1 MVSTLFFSFVGS
13 LIICMALIP
22 PLMATASRLQ
32 FLDIPKDQRRVHSNP
47 VAKVGGIAF
56 GIGTFAAM
64 LIWAPKDDIVVAAL
78 LGGLTILLF
87 GMWDDRVGLSY
98 PIKFL
103 GQSLGAI
110 VVMWQGAIHINF
122 LPFLETELPLW
133 LAYPLTLL
141 IIVAVTNAVNLA
153 DGLDGLAGGLS
164 LLSFAGMA
172 CLAYLAGDHSV
183 TLLMVPVLG
192 GLLGFLRFNTYP
204 ARIFMG
210 DAGSQFLGFFM
221 AVSAIVL
228 TDPQRGPYTPPLGLL
243 LLGLPLLDTVGVML
257 QRLKEGRSPFVA
269 DKNHLHH
276 KLLAMGLSHYE
287 AVLVIY
293 FLQAALVTLAYAL
306 RWQTEVTILFAY
318 SLVAALIL
326 FPFLQSRRWNIQS
339 SHALKRVDGLLTQ
352 AGSIT
357 ASPWLIFE
365 PIRILGIAV
374 PAFLILSVFLPR
386 RIPDDMGSVATA
398 LFPLLLIGLWLF
410 PKTSTFLVRGGLYVG
425 STFIMYLIEQ
435 PANST
440 EILSPIHIFF
450 VMLALLVAL
459 TIRFNVEHRFQTT
472 PLDYLMVFL
481 AIVVPALPEMQIGDI
496 HLSFLTAKLI
506 VLFFSFELLLH
517 AFSQRLTQ
525 LGLVALWLLCGIAV
539 RAWLFEG

>member
-1 MVSTLFFSFVGS
+1 MISTLFFSFVGS

-22 PLMATASRLQ
+22 PLMATAGRLQ

-56 GIGTFAAM
+56 GMGTFTAM
-64 LIWAPKDDIVVAAL
+64 LIWAPKDDIVVAGIM
-78 LGGLTILLF
+78 GGVTILLF
-87 GMWDDRVGLSY
+87 GMWDDRVGLPY
-98 PIKFL
+98 TIKFL
-103 GQSLGAI
+103 GQTLGALI
-110 VVMWQGAIHINF
+110 VMWQGNIHLNT
-122 LPFLETELPLW
+122 LPFFETELPLW
-133 LAYPLTLL
+133 IAYPLTVL
-141 IIVAVTNAVNLA
+141 IIVGVTNAVNLA

-172 CLAYLAGDHSV
+172 CLAYLGGDQTV

-228 TDPQRGPYTPPLGLL
+228 TDPQRGPYTPPLGLF

-287 AVLVIY
+287 AVLMIY
-293 FLQAALVTLAYAL
+293 LLQATLVTLAYVL
-306 RWQTEVTILFAY
+306 RWQMELAILGVY
-318 SLVAALIL
+318 GLVASVIL
-326 FPFLQSRRWNIQS
+326 FPFLRSRAWKLPTNRLFKNADRW
-339 SHALKRVDGLLTQ
+339 LTR
-352 AGSIT
+352 ASMIT
-357 ASPWLIFE
+357 SSPWLTTE

-374 PAFLILSVFLPR
+374 PAFLILSVFLPKR
-386 RIPDDMGSVATA
+386 VPDDMAYVAA
-398 LFPLLLIGLWLF
+398 VLFVVILIGLGVA
-410 PKTSTFLVRGGLYVG
+410 PKASSLLVRGGLYVG
-425 STFIMYLIEQ
+425 STFIMYLSEQ
-435 PANST
+435 PASST
-440 EILSPIHIFF
+440 DILSPIHVFF
-450 VMLALLVAL
+450 VGLALLVAL
-459 TIRFNVEHRFQTT
+459 TIRFNSEHRFQTT

-481 AIVVPALPEMQIGDI
+481 AVVVPALPEMQIGDI

-517 AFSQRLTQ
+517 VFAQRVTQ

-539 RAWLFEG
+539 RAWL

>member
-1 MVSTLFFSFVGS
+1 MTSTLFFSFVGS

-56 GIGTFAAM
+56 GVGTFSAM
-64 LIWAPKDDIVVAAL
+64 LIWAPKDDIVVAGL
-78 LGGLTILLF
+78 LGGVTILLF
-87 GMWDDRVGLSY
+87 GMWDDRVGLPY
-98 PIKFL
+98 TIKFL
-103 GQSLGAI
+103 GQTLGA
-110 VVMWQGAIHINF
+110 VVVIWLGSIHLNA
-122 LPFLETELPLW
+122 LPFLDEELPLW
-133 LAYPLTLL
+133 LAYPLTIL
-141 IIVAVTNAVNLA
+141 IIVGVTNAVNLA

-172 CLAYLAGDHSV
+172 CLAYLGGDQTV

-221 AVSAIVL
+221 AVSALVL
-228 TDPQRGPYTPPLGLL
+228 TDPQRGPYTPPLGLF

-287 AVLVIY
+287 AVLMIY
-293 FLQAALVTLAYAL
+293 LLQATLVSLAYVL
-306 RWQTEVTILFAY
+306 RWQSEAAILGTY
-318 SLVAALIL
+318 GIVAAVIL
-326 FPFLQSRRWNIQS
+326 FPFLYGGVWKLQSNVI
-339 SHALKRVDGLLTQ
+339 LKKADHMLTQ
-352 AGSIT
+352 ASTIT
-357 ASPWLIFE
+357 SSFWFTTF
-365 PIRILGIAV
+365 PIQVLGVAV
-374 PAFLILSVFLPR
+374 PMFLIGSVFLPA
-386 RIPDDMGSVATA
+386 RIPDDMGYVAFI
-398 LFPLLLIGLWLF
+398 LFAGMVVGLWLV
-410 PKTSTFLVRGGLYVG
+410 PQLSSLVVRGGLYVG
-425 STFIMYLIEQ
+425 STFIMYLSEQ
-435 PANST
+435 PAAST
-440 EILSPIHIFF
+440 EILSPLHVFF
-450 VMLALLVAL
+450 FLLALLVAL
-459 TIRFNVEHRFQTT
+459 TIRFNAEHRFQTT

-481 AIVVPALPEMQIGDI
+481 AVMVPALPEMQIGDI

-517 AFSQRLTQ
+517 FFMQRVNQ
-525 LGLVALWLLCGIAV
+525 LGLVALWLLGGIAL
-539 RAWLFEG
+539 RAWL

>member
-1 MVSTLFFSFVGS
+1 MISTLFFSFVGS

-56 GIGTFAAM
+56 GIGTFSAM
-64 LIWAPKDDIVVAAL
+64 LIWAPKDDIVVAGL
-78 LGGLTILLF
+78 LGGVTILLF
-87 GMWDDRVGLSY
+87 GMWDDRVSLPY
-98 PIKFL
+98 TVKFF
-103 GQSLGAI
+103 GQTLGAL
-110 VVMWQGAIHINF
+110 VVMWQGNIHLNT
-122 LPFLETELPLW
+122 LPFIEAELPLW
-133 LAYPLTLL
+133 IAYPLTIV

-172 CLAYLAGDHSV
+172 CLADLGGDQTV

-228 TDPQRGPYTPPLGLL
+228 TDPQRGPYTPALGLF

-293 FLQAALVTLAYAL
+293 LLQATLVTLAYVL
-306 RWQTEVTILFAY
+306 RWQTEGTILGVY
-318 SLVAALIL
+318 GLVAGVIL
-326 FPFLQSRRWNIQS
+326 FPFLRSRVWRIQS
-339 SHALKRVDGLLTQ
+339 NRFLKKADRLLTR
-352 AGSIT
+352 ASTIT
-357 ASPWLIFE
+357 SSPWLTTE

-374 PAFLILSVFLPR
+374 PAFLIISVFLPR
-386 RIPDDMGSVATA
+386 RVPEDMSYVAA
-398 LFPLLLIGLWLF
+398 LLFVVMLIGLWISPPRISSLV
-410 PKTSTFLVRGGLYVG
+410 VRGGLYVG
-425 STFIMYLIEQ
+425 STFVMYLSEQ
-435 PANST
+435 PAAST
-440 EILSPIHIFF
+440 DIFSPIHIFF
-450 VMLALLVAL
+450 VGLAFLVAL
-459 TIRFNVEHRFQTT
+459 TIRFNSEHRFQTT

-481 AIVVPALPEMQIGDI
+481 AVMVPALPEMQIGDI

-517 AFSQRLTQ
+517 VFAQRLTQ
-525 LGLVALWLLCGIAV
+525 LGLVALWLLCGIAI
-539 RAWLFEG
+539 RAWL

>member
-1 MVSTLFFSFVGS
+1 MISTLFFSFVGS

-22 PLMATASRLQ
+22 PLMATAGRLQ

-56 GIGTFAAM
+56 GMGTFSAM
-64 LIWAPKDDIVVAAL
+64 LIWAPKDDIVVASL
-78 LGGLTILLF
+78 LGGVTVLLF
-87 GMWDDRVGLSY
+87 GMWDDRVGLPY
-98 PIKFL
+98 TIKFL
-103 GQSLGAI
+103 GQTLGAL
-110 VVMWQGAIHINF
+110 VVMWQGTIHLSA
-122 LPFLETELPLW
+122 LPFVQSELPLW
-133 LAYPLTLL
+133 IAYPLTGL

-172 CLAYLAGDHSV
+172 CLAYLCDDQTV
-183 TLLMVPVLG
+183 ILLMVPVLG

-228 TDPQRGPYTPPLGLL
+228 TDPQRGPYTPPLGLF
-243 LLGLPLLDTVGVML
+243 LLGLPLLDTIGVMI

-287 AVLVIY
+287 AVLTIY
-293 FLQAALVTLAYAL
+293 LLQASLVTLAYVL
-306 RWQTEVTILFAY
+306 RWQAELTILGLY
-318 SLVAALIL
+318 GLVTSVIL
-326 FPFLQSRRWNIQS
+326 FPFLRSRVWNIQS
-339 SHALKRVDGLLTQ
+339 NRLLKKVDRMLTR
-352 AGSIT
+352 ASTIT
-357 ASPWLIFE
+357 ASPWLTTE

-374 PAFLILSVFLPR
+374 PTFLILSVFLPKR
-386 RIPDDMGSVATA
+386 VPVDMAYVAA
-398 LFPLLLIGLWLF
+398 VLFVVMLLGLWVAPKASSLF
-410 PKTSTFLVRGGLYVG
+410 VRGGLYVG
-425 STFIMYLIEQ
+425 STFIMYLSEQ
-435 PANST
+435 PASST
-440 EILSPIHIFF
+440 DILSPIHVFF
-450 VMLALLVAL
+450 VVLALLVAL
-459 TIRFNVEHRFQTT
+459 TIRFNSKHRFQTT

-481 AIVVPALPEMQIGDI
+481 AVVVPALPEMQIGAI

-517 AFSQRLTQ
+517 VCAQRAHR

-539 RAWLFEG
+539 RAWL

>member
-1 MVSTLFFSFVGS
+1 MISTLFFSFVGS

-32 FLDIPKDQRRVHSNP
+32 FLDVPKDQRRVHSSP

-64 LIWAPKDDIVVAAL
+64 LIWAPKDDIVMAGL
-78 LGGLTILLF
+78 LGGVTILIF
-87 GMWDDRVGLSY
+87 GMWDDRVGLPYSA
-98 PIKFL
+98 KFL
-103 GQSLGAI
+103 GQILGAI
-110 VVMWQGAIHINF
+110 IVMWQGNIHLSA
-122 LPFLETELPLW
+122 LPFMEAELPLAI
-133 LAYPLTLL
+133 AYPLTLL
-141 IIVAVTNAVNLA
+141 IIVGVTNAVNLA

-172 CLAYLAGDHSV
+172 CLAFLSGDHTV

-221 AVSAIVL
+221 AVAAIVL
-228 TDPQRGPYTPPLGLL
+228 TDPQRGPYTPPLGLF
-243 LLGLPLLDTVGVML
+243 LLGLPLLDTIGVML
-257 QRLKEGRSPFVA
+257 QRLKEGRSPFKA

-287 AVLVIY
+287 AVLMIY
-293 FLQAALVTLAYAL
+293 LLQGTLVALAYTL
-306 RWQTEVTILFAY
+306 RWQTELAVVSTY
-318 SLVAALIL
+318 SVVAAVIL
-326 FPFLQSRRWNIQS
+326 FPFLQSHVWSLQS
-339 SHALKRVDGLLTQ
+339 NRLLKKVDGFLVR
-352 AGSIT
+352 ASSIT
-357 ASPWLIFE
+357 ASPWLTTG
-365 PIRILGIAV
+365 PIRVLGIAV
-374 PAFLILSVFLPR
+374 PAFLIFSVFLPE
-386 RIPDDMGSVATA
+386 RIPEDMAYMATF
-398 LFPLLLIGLWLF
+398 LFPMLLIGLWLI
-410 PKTSTFLVRGGLYVG
+410 PKAAPLLVRGGLYVG
-425 STFIMYLIEQ
+425 STFIMYVSEQ
-435 PANST
+435 PAAST
-440 EILSPIHIFF
+440 DILSPLHLFF
-450 VMLALLVAL
+450 MMLGLLVVL
-459 TIRFNVEHRFQTT
+459 TIRFNSEHRFQTT

-481 AIVVPALPEMQIGDI
+481 AVAVPALPEMRIGDI

-517 AFSQRLTQ
+517 IFSERLIQ

-539 RAWLFEG
+539 RTWL

>member
-1 MVSTLFFSFVGS
+1 MISTLFFSFVGS

-32 FLDIPKDQRRVHSNP
+32 FLDVPKDQRRVHSNP

-78 LGGLTILLF
+78 FGGLVILLF
-87 GMWDDRVGLSY
+87 GMWDDRVGLPY
-98 PIKFL
+98 MIKFVGQAL
-103 GQSLGAI
+103 GGA

-141 IIVAVTNAVNLA
+141 IIIAVTNAVNLA

-172 CLAYLAGDHSV
+172 CLAYLSGDQTV

-221 AVSAIVL
+221 AVAAIVL
-228 TDPQRGPYTPPLGLL
+228 TDPQRGPYTPPLGLF

-287 AVLVIY
+287 AVLMIY
-293 FLQAALVTLAYAL
+293 LLQAALVTLAYVL
-306 RWQTEVTILFAY
+306 RWQTELAILSTY
-318 SLVAALIL
+318 SVVAALIL
-326 FPFLQSRRWNIQS
+326 FPFLQSHVWSIQS
-339 SHALKRVDGLLTQ
+339 NRLLKKVDGFLTR
-352 AGSIT
+352 ASSIT
-357 ASPWLIFE
+357 ASPWLTTE
-365 PIRILGIAV
+365 PIRVLGIAV
-374 PAFLILSVFLPR
+374 PGFLVFSVFLPK
-386 RIPDDMGSVATA
+386 RIPDDMGYVATA
-398 LFPLLLIGLWLF
+398 LLPMMLIGLWLF
-410 PKTSTFLVRGGLYVG
+410 PKTSPFLVRGGLYVG
-425 STFIMYLIEQ
+425 STFIMYLSEQ
-435 PANST
+435 PAAST
-440 EILSPIHIFF
+440 DILSPIHIFF

-459 TIRFNVEHRFQTT
+459 TIRLDSEHRFQTT

-517 AFSQRLTQ
+517 VFSQQLTQ
-525 LGLVALWLLCGIAV
+525 LGLVALWLLCGIAA
-539 RAWLFEG
+539 RAWL

>member
-1 MVSTLFFSFVGS
+1 MISTLFFSFVGS

-56 GIGTFAAM
+56 GIGTFSAM
-64 LIWAPKDDIVVAAL
+64 LIWAPKDDIVVAGL
-78 LGGLTILLF
+78 LGGVTILLF
-87 GMWDDRVGLSY
+87 GMWDDRVSLPY
-98 PIKFL
+98 TVKFF
-103 GQSLGAI
+103 GQTLGAL
-110 VVMWQGAIHINF
+110 VVMWQGNIHLNT
-122 LPFLETELPLW
+122 LPFIEAELPLW
-133 LAYPLTLL
+133 LAYPLTIV

-172 CLAYLAGDHSV
+172 CLAYLGGDQTV

-228 TDPQRGPYTPPLGLL
+228 TDPQRGPYTPALGLF

-293 FLQAALVTLAYAL
+293 LLQATLVTLAYVL
-306 RWQTEVTILFAY
+306 RWQTEGTILGVY
-318 SLVAALIL
+318 GLVAGVIL
-326 FPFLQSRRWNIQS
+326 FPFLRSRVWRIQS
-339 SHALKRVDGLLTQ
+339 NRFLKKADRLLTR
-352 AGSIT
+352 ASTIT
-357 ASPWLIFE
+357 SSPWLTTE

-374 PAFLILSVFLPR
+374 PAFLIISVFLPR
-386 RIPDDMGSVATA
+386 RVPEDMSYVAA
-398 LFPLLLIGLWLF
+398 LLFVVMLIGLWISPPRISSLV
-410 PKTSTFLVRGGLYVG
+410 VRGGLYVG
-425 STFIMYLIEQ
+425 STFVMYLSEQ
-435 PANST
+435 PAAST
-440 EILSPIHIFF
+440 DIFSPIHIFF
-450 VMLALLVAL
+450 VGLAFLVAL
-459 TIRFNVEHRFQTT
+459 TIRFNSEHRFQTT

-481 AIVVPALPEMQIGDI
+481 AVMVPALPEMQIGDI

-517 AFSQRLTQ
+517 VFAQRLTQ
-525 LGLVALWLLCGIAV
+525 LGLVALWLLCGIAI
-539 RAWLFEG
+539 RAWL

>member
-13 LIICMALIP
+13 LLICMALIP

-32 FLDIPKDQRRVHSNP
+32 FLDIPKDQRRVHANP
-47 VAKVGGIAF
+47 VAKIGGIAF
-56 GIGTFAAM
+56 GIGTFSAM
-64 LIWAPKDDIVVAAL
+64 LIWAPKDDIVVAGL
-78 LGGLTILLF
+78 LGGVTILLF
-87 GMWDDRVGLSY
+87 GMWDDRVGLPY
-98 PIKFL
+98 TIKFL
-103 GQSLGAI
+103 GQTLGAL
-110 VVMWQGAIHINF
+110 VVIWQGNIHLNA
-122 LPFLETELPLW
+122 LPFVDAELPLW
-133 LAYPLTLL
+133 IAYPLTIL
-141 IIVAVTNAVNLA
+141 IIVGVTNAVNLA

-172 CLAYLAGDHSV
+172 CLAYLSGDQTV

-243 LLGLPLLDTVGVML
+243 LLGLPLLDTIGVML

-287 AVLVIY
+287 AVLMIY
-293 FLQAALVTLAYAL
+293 FLQATLVTLAYLL
-306 RWQTEVTILFAY
+306 RWQSELAILGTY
-318 SLVAALIL
+318 CLVSTLIL
-326 FPFLQSRRWNIQS
+326 FPFLRSGAWHIQS
-339 SHALKRVDGLLTQ
+339 NRLLIRADRFLTRT
-352 AGSIT
+352 SRIT
-357 ASPWLIFE
+357 SSPWLITE
-365 PIRILGIAV
+365 PIRLLGIAV
-374 PAFLILSVFLPR
+374 PAFLIMSVFLPKR
-386 RIPDDMGSVATA
+386 VPEDMGYVAA
-398 LFPLLLIGLWLF
+398 ILFMVMLGGVWLLPNSSPLLI
-410 PKTSTFLVRGGLYVG
+410 RGGLYVG
-425 STFIMYLIEQ
+425 STFIMYLSEN
-435 PANST
+435 PVAST
-440 EILSPIHIFF
+440 DILSPIHIFF
-450 VMLALLVAL
+450 MGLAALVAL
-459 TIRFNVEHRFQTT
+459 TIRFNSEHRFQTT

-481 AIVVPALPEMQIGDI
+481 AVMVPALPEMQIDDI

-517 AFSQRLTQ
+517 VFTQRMTH

-539 RAWLFEG
+539 RAWL

>member
-22 PLMATASRLQ
+22 PLMATASRLH

-64 LIWAPKDDIVVAAL
+64 LIWAPKDDIVVAGL
-78 LGGLTILLF
+78 LGGVAILLF
-87 GMWDDRVGLSY
+87 GMWDDRVGLPYS
-98 PIKFL
+98 IKFL
-103 GQSLGAI
+103 GQILGALI
-110 VVMWQGAIHINF
+110 VIWQGNIHLNA
-122 LPFLETELPLW
+122 LPFVDSELPLW
-133 LAYPLTLL
+133 IAYPLTIL
-141 IIVAVTNAVNLA
+141 IIIGVTNAVNLA

-172 CLAYLAGDHSV
+172 CLAYLSGDHTV

-243 LLGLPLLDTVGVML
+243 LLGLPLLDTIGVML

-287 AVLVIY
+287 AVLMIY
-293 FLQAALVTLAYAL
+293 FVQAMLVTLAYLL
-306 RWQTEVTILFAY
+306 RWQSELAILGTYCFV
-318 SLVAALIL
+318 SALIL
-326 FPFLQSRRWNIQS
+326 FPFLRSRAWKIQS
-339 SHALKRVDGLLTQ
+339 NRLLKRADRFLTQ
-352 AGSIT
+352 TSTIT
-357 ASPWLIFE
+357 SSPWLTIQ
-365 PIRILGIAV
+365 PIRFLGIAV
-374 PAFLILSVFLPR
+374 PAFLIVSVFLPKR
-386 RIPDDMGSVATA
+386 VPDDMAYVASI
-398 LFPLLLIGLWLF
+398 LFAVLLFGLWLS
-410 PKTSTFLVRGGLYVG
+410 PRTSTLVVRGGLYVG
-425 STFIMYLIEQ
+425 STFIMYLSEQ
-435 PANST
+435 PAAST
-440 EILSPIHIFF
+440 DILSPIHVFF
-450 VMLALLVAL
+450 FGLALLVTL
-459 TIRFNVEHRFQTT
+459 TIRFNSEHRFQTT
-472 PLDYLMVFL
+472 PLDYLMVLL
-481 AIVVPALPEMQIGDI
+481 AVMVPALPEMQIGDI
-496 HLSFLTAKLI
+496 HFSFLTAKLI

-517 AFSQRLTQ
+517 VFAQQVTQ
-525 LGLVALWLLCGIAV
+525 LGLVALWLLFGIAI
-539 RAWLFEG
+539 RAWL

>member
-1 MVSTLFFSFVGS
+1 MISTLFFSFVGS

-56 GIGTFAAM
+56 GIGTFSAM
-64 LIWAPKDDIVVAAL
+64 LIWAPKDDIVVAGL
-78 LGGLTILLF
+78 LGGVTILLF
-87 GMWDDRVGLSY
+87 GMWDDRVGLPY
-98 PIKFL
+98 TIKFF
-103 GQSLGAI
+103 GQTLGA
-110 VVMWQGAIHINF
+110 VVVVWQGHIHLNA
-122 LPFLETELPLW
+122 LPFIDADLPL
-133 LAYPLTLL
+133 LIAYPLTIL
-141 IIVAVTNAVNLA
+141 IIVGVTNAVNLA

-172 CLAYLAGDHSV
+172 CLAYLGGDQTV

-228 TDPQRGPYTPPLGLL
+228 TDSQRGPYTPPLGLF

-287 AVLVIY
+287 AVLMIY
-293 FLQAALVTLAYAL
+293 LLQATLVTLAYVL
-306 RWQTEVTILFAY
+306 RWQTELAILGVY
-318 SLVAALIL
+318 GLVAAVIL
-326 FPFLQSRRWNIQS
+326 FPFLHSRVWNIQS
-339 SHALKRVDGLLTQ
+339 NRLLKKADRVVTRV
-352 AGSIT
+352 ST
-357 ASPWLIFE
+357 MTSSPWLTTE

-374 PAFLILSVFLPR
+374 PAFLILSVFMPKR
-386 RIPDDMGSVATA
+386 VPDDMSYVAAA
-398 LFPLLLIGLWLF
+398 LFVVMLIGLWLF
-410 PKTSTFLVRGGLYVG
+410 PKFSSVLVRGGLYVG
-425 STFIMYLIEQ
+425 STFIIYLSEQ
-435 PANST
+435 PASST
-440 EILSPIHIFF
+440 EILSPIHVFF
-450 VMLALLVAL
+450 VVLALLVAL
-459 TIRFNVEHRFQTT
+459 TIRFNAEHRFQTT

-481 AIVVPALPEMQIGDI
+481 AVMVPALPEMQIGDI

-517 AFSQRLTQ
+517 VFAQRVSQ

-539 RAWLFEG
+539 RAWL

>member
-1 MVSTLFFSFVGS
+1 
-13 LIICMALIP
+13 MALIP

-56 GIGTFAAM
+56 GMGTFTAM
-64 LIWAPKDDIVVAAL
+64 LIWAPKDDIVVGGI
-78 LGGLTILLF
+78 LGGIIILLF

-98 PIKFL
+98 TIKFL
-103 GQSLGAI
+103 GQTLGALI
-110 VVMWQGAIHINF
+110 VMWQGNIHLNA
-122 LPFLETELPLW
+122 LPFFETELPLW
-133 LAYPLTLL
+133 MAYPLTVV
-141 IIVAVTNAVNLA
+141 IIVGVTNAVNLA

-172 CLAYLAGDHSV
+172 CLAYLGGDQTV

-228 TDPQRGPYTPPLGLL
+228 TDPQRGPYTAPLGLF

-287 AVLVIY
+287 AVLMIY
-293 FLQAALVTLAYAL
+293 LLQATLVTLAYVL
-306 RWQTEVTILFAY
+306 RWQTELTILGVY
-318 SLVAALIL
+318 GLVASVIL
-326 FPFLQSRRWNIQS
+326 FPFLRSGVWKFQTNRI
-339 SHALKRVDGLLTQ
+339 LKKADRLLTR
-352 AGSIT
+352 ASMIT
-357 ASPWLIFE
+357 SSSWLTTE

-386 RIPDDMGSVATA
+386 RVPDDMAYVAA
-398 LFPLLLIGLWLF
+398 VLFVAILIGLWVA
-410 PKTSTFLVRGGLYVG
+410 PKASSLLVRGGLYVG
-425 STFIMYLIEQ
+425 STFIMYLSEQ
-435 PANST
+435 PASST
-440 EILSPIHIFF
+440 DILSPIHVFF
-450 VMLALLVAL
+450 LGLALLVAL
-459 TIRFNVEHRFQTT
+459 TIRFNSEHRFQTT

-481 AIVVPALPEMQIGDI
+481 AVVVPALPEMQIGDI

-517 AFSQRLTQ
+517 VFAQRVTQ

-539 RAWLFEG
+539 RAWL

>member
-1 MVSTLFFSFVGS
+1 MISTLFFSFVGS

-32 FLDIPKDQRRVHSNP
+32 FLDIPKDQRRVHAIP

-56 GIGTFAAM
+56 GVGTFSAM
-64 LIWAPKDDIVVAAL
+64 LIWAPKDDIVVAGL
-78 LGGLTILLF
+78 LGGVTILLF
-87 GMWDDRVGLSY
+87 GMWDDRVGLPY
-98 PIKFL
+98 TIKFL
-103 GQSLGAI
+103 GQTLGALI
-110 VVMWQGAIHINF
+110 IMWQGNIHLNS
-122 LPFLETELPLW
+122 LPFVETELPLW
-133 LAYPLTLL
+133 VAYPLTTL
-141 IIVAVTNAVNLA
+141 IIVGVTNAVNLA

-172 CLAYLAGDHSV
+172 CLAYLGGDQTV

-228 TDPQRGPYTPPLGLL
+228 TDPQRGPYTPALGLF

-287 AVLVIY
+287 AVLMIY
-293 FLQAALVTLAYAL
+293 LLQAALVTLAYIL
-306 RWQTEVTILFAY
+306 RWQSELAILSTY
-318 SLVAALIL
+318 GLVATMIL
-326 FPFLQSRRWNIQS
+326 YPFLRSRSWKIQS
-339 SHALKRVDGLLTQ
+339 NRMLKTADRLLTR
-352 AGSIT
+352 ASTIT
-357 ASPWLIFE
+357 SSPWLTTE
-365 PIRILGIAV
+365 PIQILGIAV
-374 PAFLILSVFLPR
+374 PAFLILSVFLPKHV
-386 RIPDDMGSVATA
+386 PDDMGYVAA
-398 LFPLLLIGLWLF
+398 VMFAVMLIGLWASPRISSLV
-410 PKTSTFLVRGGLYVG
+410 VRGGLYVG
-425 STFIMYLIEQ
+425 STFIMYLSEQ
-435 PANST
+435 PASST
-440 EILSPIHIFF
+440 DILSPIHIFF
-450 VMLALLVAL
+450 VGLAVLVAL
-459 TIRFNVEHRFQTT
+459 TIRFNSEHRFQTT

-481 AIVVPALPEMQIGDI
+481 AIMVPALPEMQMGDI

-517 AFSQRLTQ
+517 VFARRLTQ
-525 LGLVALWLLCGIAV
+525 LSLVALWLLCGIAV
-539 RAWLFEG
+539 RAWI

>member
-1 MVSTLFFSFVGS
+1 MISTLFFSFVGS

-32 FLDIPKDQRRVHSNP
+32 FLDIPKDQRRVHAIP

-56 GIGTFAAM
+56 GIGTFSAM
-64 LIWAPKDDIVVAAL
+64 LIWAPKDDIVVAGL
-78 LGGLTILLF
+78 LGGVTILLF
-87 GMWDDRVGLSY
+87 GMWDDRVGLPY
-98 PIKFL
+98 TIKFFGQTL
-103 GQSLGAI
+103 GTLI
-110 VVMWQGAIHINF
+110 VMWQGHIHLNS
-122 LPFLETELPLW
+122 LPFVETELPLW
-133 LAYPLTLL
+133 IAYPLTTV
-141 IIVAVTNAVNLA
+141 IIVGVTNAVNLA

-172 CLAYLAGDHSV
+172 CLAYLGGDQTV

-228 TDPQRGPYTPPLGLL
+228 TDPQRGPYTPALGLF

-287 AVLVIY
+287 AVLMIY
-293 FLQAALVTLAYAL
+293 LLQAALVTLAYVL
-306 RWQTEVTILFAY
+306 RWQSELATLGTY
-318 SLVAALIL
+318 GLVATIIL
-326 FPFLQSRRWNIQS
+326 YPFLRSRAWKIQS
-339 SHALKRVDGLLTQ
+339 NRMLKKADRLLTQ
-352 AGSIT
+352 ASTIT
-357 ASPWLIFE
+357 SSPWLTTE
-365 PIRILGIAV
+365 PIQILGIAV
-374 PAFLILSVFLPR
+374 PAFLILSVFLPKR
-386 RIPDDMGSVATA
+386 VPEDMGYVAA
-398 LFPLLLIGLWLF
+398 VIFAGMLIGLWVF
-410 PKTSTFLVRGGLYVG
+410 PKTSSLVVRGGLYVG
-425 STFIMYLIEQ
+425 STFIMYLSEQ
-435 PANST
+435 PASST
-440 EILSPIHIFF
+440 DILSPIHIFF
-450 VMLALLVAL
+450 VGLAVLVAL
-459 TIRFNVEHRFQTT
+459 TIRFNSEHRFQTT

-481 AIVVPALPEMQIGDI
+481 AIMVPALPEMQMGDI

-517 AFSQRLTQ
+517 VFARRVTQ
-525 LGLVALWLLCGIAV
+525 LALVALWLLCGIAI
-539 RAWLFEG
+539 RAWL